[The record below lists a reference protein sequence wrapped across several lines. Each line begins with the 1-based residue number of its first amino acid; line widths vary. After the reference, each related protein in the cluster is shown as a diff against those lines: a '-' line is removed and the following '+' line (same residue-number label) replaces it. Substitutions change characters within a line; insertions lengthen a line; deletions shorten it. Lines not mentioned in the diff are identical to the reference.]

1 MKRKNISEAQLEE
14 IKAVRKQNQN
24 KKIEKRLQVLVMH
37 GEGKTQKEMQA
48 ATGFSRSYVNKI
60 IKTYLEEGIS
70 AVGEA
75 HYKGNR
81 RNMSIEEEEALLA
94 PFIAEAEAG
103 QMVEVSKIKAA
114 YVEKVGHEIG
124 GGQIYYVLKRQGWRK
139 VMPRSQHPNKASE
152 EAMEASK
159 KLSLKSKFWEP
170 R

>member
-1 MKRKNISEAQLEE
+1 MRYCL
-14 IKAVRKQNQN
+14 KAVRKQNQN

-124 GGQIYYVLKRQGWRK
+124 GGQIYYVLIRQRWRK
-139 VMPRSQHPNKASE
+139 VIYRASCFLPSSRE
-152 EAMEASK
+152 YIFIFRECKIKCVSSE
-159 KLSLKSKFWEP
+159 
-170 R
+170 

>member
-1 MKRKNISEAQLEE
+1 MP
-14 IKAVRKQNQN
+14 
-24 KKIEKRLQVLVMH
+24 
-37 GEGKTQKEMQA
+37 A

-159 KLSLKSKFWEP
+159 K
-170 R
+170 

>member
-1 MKRKNISEAQLEE
+1 MKRKIISEAQLEE

-37 GEGKTQKEMQA
+37 GEGKTQKEIQA
-48 ATGFSRSYVNKI
+48 VTGFSRSYVNKI

-103 QMVEVSKIKAA
+103 QMVEVSKI
-114 YVEKVGHEIG
+114 
-124 GGQIYYVLKRQGWRK
+124 
-139 VMPRSQHPNKASE
+139 
-152 EAMEASK
+152 
-159 KLSLKSKFWEP
+159 
-170 R
+170 